1 MKKLL
6 LNLTVVFSV
15 FALTSCEDDGG
26 VLTINQE
33 NNYGNGGVVPTPE
46 NTMLNGFV
54 VNGENKVL
62 NPELDYTLNGP
73 LIVKEGGTLTIPAGT
88 KITAQNGA
96 DIYIA
101 VMQGAKIMAQG
112 TASNPIV
119 LTSQDRTPGA
129 WGGLIILGRAP
140 INSGLTATS
149 EIGGFNYG
157 GSDPA
162 DNSGV
167 IEFVKVEYSG
177 GAVDAASENNGF
189 SFYGVGNGTIVN
201 HIESYY
207 GSDDG
212 VEFFGG
218 TVNVNNIV
226 LIGNEDDSLD
236 WTEGYTGSVTDVYIR
251 HEGSKYDKAI
261 EGDGYNPDIGINV
274 DPVFYSNPTL
284 TNITIEGLGSG
295 TTVQNQES
303 ITEGTYEGIRLREAT
318 KATFNNVVIRGF
330 GRGFQIKG
338 NGSDATVITSGD
350 HIVSGDLNMVGKFE
364 DVTTHVKNSTNTTF
378 EESQFISI
386 DENANGTNVNAWAR
400 SWATGL

>member
-6 LNLTVVFSV
+6 LNLAVVFSV

-26 VLTINQE
+26 GLTINQDID
-33 NNYGNGGVVPTPE
+33 YGNGGITAPT
-46 NTMLNGFV
+46 TSTLSGFV
-54 VNGENKVL
+54 LNGENKVL
-62 NPELDYTLNGP
+62 DANVVYSLNGP

-88 KITAQNGA
+88 QIIAQNGA
-96 DIYIA
+96 DVYIA

-112 TASNPIV
+112 TASQPIL
-119 LTSQDRTPGA
+119 LTAEDQTPGA
-129 WGGLIILGRAP
+129 WGGLILLGKAP

-157 GSDPA
+157 GTDPN

-167 IEFVKVEYSG
+167 VEYVKVEYSG

-218 TVNVNNIV
+218 TVNANNIV

-236 WTEGYTGSVTDVYIR
+236 WTEGYTGNITDVYIR
-251 HEGSKYDKAI
+251 HEGTKYDKAI
-261 EGDGYNPDIGINV
+261 EGDGYNPDLGINV

-284 TNITIEGLGSG
+284 TNVSIEGLGSA
-295 TTVQNQES
+295 TNVQNQEGINVGS
-303 ITEGTYEGIRLREAT
+303 YEGVRLREAT
-318 KATFNNVVIRGF
+318 QGTFNNIVVRGF
-330 GRGFQIKG
+330 GRAFQIKG
-338 NGSDATVITSGD
+338 NGSEDSSLNSGD
-350 HIVSGDLNMVGKFE
+350 HVLNGDLTVKGKFE
-364 DVTTHVKNSTNTTF
+364 DVTTKVKNASGVEF
-378 EESQFISI
+378 EEDQFIYI

-400 SWATGL
+400 SWASGL